1 MNDTLAADLHAEV
14 RRLRIRV
21 TGFDSG
27 ALDLRTSR
35 GRSRREAIR
44 GALDRLSKV
53 SAESR
58 LVPEL
63 EDRVLAD
70 QLVVLLTDCSP
81 EYGATEAMT
90 KQALAIARDLRVEL
104 G

>member
-21 TGFDSG
+21 AGFDSA

-35 GRSRREAIR
+35 SRTRRAAIR
-44 GALDRLSKV
+44 SALARLSD
-53 SAESR
+53 AGAGSR